1 MMNQDRSRLFAPR
14 LFLGLVVIALGLA
27 ALLDNL
33 GVMQFQNPWRFWP
46 LLLIAVGLARI
57 LRPAGCPGR
66 FGGTIFLLI
75 GSWLLLRN
83 LGVINYSLFVF
94 WPVLLLVI
102 GLRLVWSAMTRQSQ
116 RGPASESS
124 SQLSAFALLGSSEHK
139 SNSDDFRGGDATS
152 LLGGCKL
159 DLRQAKIKS
168 GEAVIDTFAIWGG
181 IEILVPRDWTIVL
194 MGSPVLGSYEDKTQQ
209 VDQPSGQRLV
219 IKGAVI
225 MGGVEIKN

>member
-1 MMNQDRSRLFAPR
+1 MNQDRSRLFAPR

-33 GVMQFQNPWRFWP
+33 GVMQFHDPFRFWP
-46 LLLIAVGLARI
+46 LIFIAIGLARI

-75 GSWLLLRN
+75 GGWLLLRN
-83 LGVINYSLFVF
+83 LGVIPYHSLFQF
-94 WPVLLLVI
+94 WPVLVLLI
-102 GLRLVWSAMTRQSQ
+102 GLRLVWSAMTRHSQ
-116 RGPASESS
+116 RGPETEST

-139 SNSDDFRGGDATS
+139 SNSDDFRGGEATS

-159 DLRQAKIKS
+159 DLRQAKIK

-181 IEILVPRDWTIVL
+181 IEIFVPRDWTIVL
-194 MGSPVLGSYEDKTQQ
+194 MGSPILGSYEDKTQQ
-209 VDQPSGQRLV
+209 ADQPSGQRLV
-219 IKGAVI
+219 IKGMVI